1 MIEIRNLKFQPL
13 TLHLANSK
21 RTVHLA
27 PRGKAEIDDKD
38 VSDEIRNA
46 ARRGF
51 IVLRDLK
58 PARQTRTP
66 APKPVEPPQLAKSKP
81 AAKPAC
87 RGAGGAGRDDP
98 KDKASGRDK

>member
-21 RTVHLA
+21 RTVHLP
-27 PRGKAEIDDKD
+27 PRGKAEVDDKD
-38 VSDEIRNA
+38 VSDEIHNA

-51 IVLRDLK
+51 VALRDLK

-66 APKPVEPPQLAKSKP
+66 VPKPAEPPQPARSKSAVKDDL
-81 AAKPAC
+81 KEKKT
-87 RGAGGAGRDDP
+87 GGDRA
-98 KDKASGRDK
+98 

>member
-27 PRGKAEIDDKD
+27 PRGKAEVDDKD

-51 IVLRDLK
+51 VALRDLK

-66 APKPVEPPQLAKSKP
+66 VPKPAEPPLPAKSKS
-81 AAKPAC
+81 AAK
-87 RGAGGAGRDDP
+87 DDP
-98 KDKASGRDK
+98 KDKKTGGDRA

>member
-27 PRGKAEIDDKD
+27 SRGKAEIDEKD

-51 IVLRDLK
+51 LALRDLK
-58 PARQTRTP
+58 PARQTRTSV
-66 APKPVEPPQLAKSKP
+66 PKSAEPPQPARSKS
-81 AAKPAC
+81 AAK
-87 RGAGGAGRDDP
+87 DDP
-98 KDKASGRDK
+98 KYKKTGGDRA

>member
-27 PRGKAEIDDKD
+27 SRGKAEIDEKD

-51 IVLRDLK
+51 IALRDLK

-66 APKPVEPPQLAKSKP
+66 VPKPAEPPQPVKPKS
-81 AAKPAC
+81 AAK
-87 RGAGGAGRDDP
+87 DDS
-98 KDKASGRDK
+98 KDKKTGGDRA

>member
-27 PRGKAEIDDKD
+27 SRGKAEVDDKD

-51 IVLRDLK
+51 VALRDLK

-66 APKPVEPPQLAKSKP
+66 VPKLAEPPQPAKSKS
-81 AAKPAC
+81 AAK
-87 RGAGGAGRDDP
+87 DDP
-98 KDKASGRDK
+98 KDKKTGGDRA

>member
-13 TLHLANSK
+13 TLHMANSK

-27 PRGKAEIDDKD
+27 PRGKAEVDDND

-51 IVLRDLK
+51 VALRDLK
-58 PARQTRTP
+58 PARQTRP
-66 APKPVEPPQLAKSKP
+66 AVPKPVESPPVKSKS
-81 AAKPAC
+81 AAK
-87 RGAGGAGRDDP
+87 DDS
-98 KDKASGRDK
+98 KDKKTGGDRA